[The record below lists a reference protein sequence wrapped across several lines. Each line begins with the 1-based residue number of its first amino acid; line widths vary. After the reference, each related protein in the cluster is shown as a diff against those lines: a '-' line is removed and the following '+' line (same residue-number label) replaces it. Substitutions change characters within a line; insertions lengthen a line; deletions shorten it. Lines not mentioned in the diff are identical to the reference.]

1 LVVVIAKTF
10 IVSLKKRGKGGR
22 KGRER
27 EGRRERRRRGKI
39 GMYRRL

>member
-1 LVVVIAKTF
+1 
-10 IVSLKKRGKGGR
+10 LKRRGKGGR

-39 GMYRRL
+39 GMYRRLLAYFFLAGVVL